1 MLPADHVAQLNATA
15 VQAATE
21 AMLAVGFGHWGGGEN
36 NGDDEQHHNM
46 NMAAQLQLA
55 TAHTATAASS
65 LSALPSSA
73 FFSALRLGEGVDAL
87 DIIGH
92 PQWRHAIILDSRNED
107 QEFKIRW
114 AGWVSLSPACNPIQ
128 LSSNE

>member
-1 MLPADHVAQLNATA
+1 MLPADAAHLNATA

-21 AMLAVGFGHWGGGEN
+21 AMLAVGFGHWGGGEH
-36 NGDDEQHHNM
+36 NGDDEQHH

-73 FFSALRLGEGVDAL
+73 FFSSLRLGEGVDCL

-92 PQWRHAIILDSRNED
+92 PQWRHAIILDSRNEE
-107 QEFKIRW
+107 QEFLVRW
-114 AGWVSLSPACNPIQ
+114 AGWVRSQGVLVRHSCDSAH
-128 LSSNE
+128 